1 MTILNKHSTYKYQ
14 LLKENG
20 IYYIRRV
27 KDKKTVLIGDKEVS
41 DNFIIYGLSA
51 MKEEINELYRL
62 QAEKE
67 KKQQSKQ

>member
-1 MTILNKHSTYKYQ
+1 MTLLHRHSTYKYQ

-20 IYYIRRV
+20 VYYIRRV
-27 KDKKTVLIGDKEVS
+27 KDRKIVLIGDKEVS

-67 KKQQSKQ
+67 TTI